1 MPKKPSEW
9 KVSITELLKEANLPS
24 CRERVEWLC
33 SHTDEHLGRFIG
45 FAEQG
50 LSIATLIRGDLF
62 TVVRAAIEVIENELR
77 DLPPGRLT
85 KEAWEGFKNAVHHL
99 EQTEDLHDL
108 AAVRQEFDRFK
119 TRIFSA

>member
-1 MPKKPSEW
+1 MPKTPSEW

-33 SHTDEHLGRFIG
+33 SRMDEHLGRFIG

-62 TVVRAAIEVIENELR
+62 TVVHAAIEVIGDELG
-77 DLPPGRLT
+77 DLPPDKLT
-85 KEAWEGFKNAVHHL
+85 KQVWNDFKEAVSHL
-99 EQTEDLHDL
+99 ERTRDLHDVP
-108 AAVRQEFDRFK
+108 AIRQEFDRFK
-119 TRIFSA
+119 TRIFSS